1 MIEKDFEKKKEKLN
15 HELLKSKD
23 NIKKNVPKICMDL
36 SNQLYEKIL
45 GEKTESDPKE
55 FEKVI
60 KDL

>member
-1 MIEKDFEKKKEKLN
+1 MKKTLKKKKEKLN
-15 HELLKSKD
+15 NELLKSKN

>member
-1 MIEKDFEKKKEKLN
+1 MKKTLKKKKEKLN

-36 SNQLYEKIL
+36 SNHLYEKIL
-45 GEKTESDPKE
+45 GEKTESDLKE